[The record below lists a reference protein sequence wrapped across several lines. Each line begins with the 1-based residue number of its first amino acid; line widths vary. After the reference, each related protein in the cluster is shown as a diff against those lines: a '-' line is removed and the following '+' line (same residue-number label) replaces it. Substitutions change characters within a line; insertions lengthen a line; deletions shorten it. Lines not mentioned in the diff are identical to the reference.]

1 MRTVVFVG
9 LLTVL
14 IGCLC
19 ADAYDVQDL
28 EQIASTEA
36 VLEISQAAG
45 LALVDAYVAAKTASE
60 LTELATSTRPG
71 IAYAA
76 RMALRALDDPAKA
89 LLLCDS
95 DELRSRALE
104 ATTPEE
110 RLDAARA
117 YFLAVRASATVGLL
131 EEEAADDEATEW
143 ALAAGEMLGGYYA
156 AYGVLSAGRLLNL
169 IAESPH
175 AGIRRAASVA
185 LTALWVADGLSLT
198 DVEIEVKLVELTQWQ
213 PDLASAYMGVLAH
226 RFIAGSESR

>member
-9 LLTVL
+9 LLAVL
-14 IGCLC
+14 VGCLR
-19 ADAYDVQDL
+19 ADAYDVKDL

-45 LALVDAYVAAKTASE
+45 LALVDVYVATKTASE
-60 LTELATSTRPG
+60 LADLAASTRPG

-76 RMALRALDDPAKA
+76 QMALRALDDPAKA
-89 LLLCDS
+89 LLLSDS
-95 DELRSRALE
+95 DDLRNRAQG
-104 ATTPEE
+104 AATPEE

-117 YFLAVRASATVGLL
+117 YFLAGRASATVGFL
-131 EEEAADDEATEW
+131 EEQAATDEAPEW

-156 AYGVLSAGRLLNL
+156 AYGVVSVEELLDL
-169 IAESPH
+169 VATSPH

-185 LTALWVADGLSLT
+185 LTALWAANGLALS
-198 DVEIEVKLVELTQWQ
+198 DVEIETKLVELTQWR

-226 RFIAGSESR
+226 RFIMGLESW